1 MKTNDRELRNW
12 EREIT
17 KEIKRGRNK
26 EKDKKR
32 EGEWERNKENGR
44 QILNN

>member
-32 EGEWERNKENGR
+32 EWEITKEIKR
-44 QILNN
+44 EREK